1 MLNELFHSVVEF
13 AKPAHKIKEITKENQ
28 KTVVFTVEASP
39 ENTCQK
45 DMYLANA
52 SVGDLQL

>member
-1 MLNELFHSVVEF
+1 MFHSVAEF

-28 KTVVFTVEASP
+28 KTVVFTVEASL